1 MFSTRSQEEYM
12 THRSRHF
19 LSGGV
24 FAVLLATLTGL
35 ALSVPAAFAAPPEAP
50 VTEAA
55 TGVSAAEAT
64 LHGELNPG
72 ASATTGY
79 QFAYNTNGTCTDG
92 PLTEPQPEQTGEA
105 IKVESLLTGL
115 VPSTEYTFCVLATH
129 LEGETTETTSGAPLS
144 FKTDG
149 LAPEVVSESASEAS
163 SSGASVHAE
172 VNPENQ
178 ATTSCVFEYG
188 QTSSYGGSVPCEPG
202 ALEGFGAQ
210 SVSHP
215 LAGLQ
220 ATTVY
225 HYRVV
230 VENATGK
237 TEGPDQE
244 FTTLGMPI
252 VTTGAPGALSRTT
265 ATISGGTINPQG
277 AETTYHFA
285 FSDQAAYEAKV
296 AESAANPYV
305 AVVGAHDLS
314 AGSDYTSHVVAGM
327 TITEL
332 HPGTT
337 YHYALVATN
346 SVGTTVGPD
355 TVFTTSPPT
364 PPVASTGGTEGV
376 SWNEATI
383 TGSVDTRGLPTTIE
397 FELDTTPGSG
407 TLTAAEPA
415 FAESGT
421 VAVSAHARPYLLPNT
436 TYYYRTLAT
445 NTDGTSIGM
454 EGSFTTGAFPGSPGA
469 TPPPVQLV
477 AFPGFVVAE
486 LAAGTPRTTGSI
498 TPKPLTKAQKRA
510 KALRACNRKPKRQRA
525 ACRRYARKRYS

>member
-1 MFSTRSQEEYM
+1 VSIRKLG
-12 THRSRHF
+12 
-19 LSGGV
+19 LSV
-24 FAVLLATLTGL
+24 SAMVLSVVLLGIVALPAL
-35 ALSVPAAFAAPPEAP
+35 AAAPEAP

-55 TGVSAAEAT
+55 TGVNATEAT

-79 QFAYNTNGTCTDG
+79 EFSYNTNGTCTDG

-105 IKVESLLTGL
+105 IKVESLITGL

-144 FKTDG
+144 FKTVG
-149 LAPEVVSESASEAS
+149 LAPEVVGESASETS
-163 SSGASVHAE
+163 SSGATVHAE

-178 ATTSCVFEYG
+178 PTSSCVFEYG
-188 QTSSYGGSVPCEPG
+188 TTSSYGGSTPCEPG
-202 ALEGFGAQ
+202 TLEGFGAL
-210 SVSHP
+210 SVSHS

-220 ATTVY
+220 TATVY

-237 TEGPDQE
+237 TEGPDQA
-244 FTTLGMPI
+244 FTTLGVPI

-265 ATISGGTINPQG
+265 AAISGGTITPQG
-277 AETTYHFA
+277 GETTYHFA

-296 AESAANPYV
+296 AESASNPYV
-305 AVVGAHDLS
+305 AIVGVHDLS
-314 AGSDYTSHVVAGM
+314 AGSDYAEHTVAGV

-346 SVGTTVGPD
+346 SAGRTIGPD
-355 TVFTTSPPT
+355 MVFTTSPATLPL
-364 PPVASTGGTEGV
+364 ASTGAPENV
-376 SWNEATI
+376 SWNEAI
-383 TGSVDTRGLPTTIE
+383 LTGSVDTRGLPTTIE
-397 FELDTTPGSG
+397 FELGTTPGSG
-407 TLTAAEPA
+407 TFTAAEPS

-421 VAVSAHARPYLLPNT
+421 VAVSAHVGPYLQPDT
-436 TYYYRTLAT
+436 TYYYRTVAT
-445 NTDGTSIGM
+445 NTDGTGVGT
-454 EGSFTTGAFPGSPGA
+454 ERSFTTGSFPGSGA
-469 TPPPVQLV
+469 PAPVQLMSFP
-477 AFPGFVVAE
+477 AFVLNE
-486 LAAGTPRTTGSI
+486 LAARTPRTTGSV

-510 KALRACNRKPKRQRA
+510 KALKACNRKPKRQRA
-525 ACRRYARKRYS
+525 ACRRQVKRRYA